1 MAALN
6 SLLAPHS
13 SFPSKTPRSFPS
25 PLSASFHCSV
35 LRLSSSIKNA
45 RLHCHASASS
55 SAAAV
60 VTEAEP
66 DAAGEGEKFDWFAH
80 WYPVAPIC
88 DLDKRRP
95 QAKTVMGL
103 DLVVW
108 WDRTKGR
115 WQVFDDHCPH
125 RLAPLSE
132 GRIDP
137 WGRLQCVYHGWC
149 FDGSGSCKY
158 IPQAPDDGPPV
169 SNFACPTILLCSAV
183 EISLYEVLIEN
194 LMDPAHVPYAHHGI
208 MRIPKSLTSRYR
220 DSFTVN
226 ADREGGSPIDIRIET
241 SNINGFLAQR
251 DIGYNKFIAPCVFY
265 SAPHRLMSGNG
276 SASSSDVQGTR
287 PAMLIC
293 GRLVTTS
300 VVLPKFKACLFGFT
314 LIYFS
319 SQERKFAKAGYSN
332 WPKVCFVPTKSDAIV
347 VAFRNWLRK
356 YSNNQI
362 NWGTTSS
369 EQLPPTPPR
378 EQLMDR

>member
-1 MAALN
+1 MKWSNSVVYIDRFLQPSHSTTCSLHAPICSSFSTSPLPRRPFRTHRLMAALN

-13 SFPSKTPRSFPS
+13 LPSKTPRSFPS
-25 PLSASFHCSV
+25 PLSPSFHHSV

-66 DAAGEGEKFDWFAH
+66 DAAGEREKFDWFAH

-95 QAKTVMGL
+95 HAKTVMGL

-108 WDRTKGR
+108 WDRTKGQ
-115 WQVFDDHCPH
+115 WQVFDDRCPH

-183 EISLYEVLIEN
+183 EISLLVDAFLRVYIVWIVYMN
-194 LMDPAHVPYAHHGI
+194 
-208 MRIPKSLTSRYR
+208 
-220 DSFTVN
+220 
-226 ADREGGSPIDIRIET
+226 SPCGAE
-241 SNINGFLAQR
+241 
-251 DIGYNKFIAPCVFY
+251 
-265 SAPHRLMSGNG
+265 
-276 SASSSDVQGTR
+276 SD
-287 PAMLIC
+287 
-293 GRLVTTS
+293 
-300 VVLPKFKACLFGFT
+300 
-314 LIYFS
+314 
-319 SQERKFAKAGYSN
+319 EFAA
-332 WPKVCFVPTKSDAIV
+332 
-347 VAFRNWLRK
+347 
-356 YSNNQI
+356 
-362 NWGTTSS
+362 
-369 EQLPPTPPR
+369 
-378 EQLMDR
+378 